1 MKFDHAWT
9 LAGKP
14 RGETPAPSPGKRPPV
29 LPRPPACRAL
39 FRQGKRIFRTGRR
52 QHLAF
57 GEHAP
62 GPGVPRLAAPPKRH
76 NRRPSYPPPSHK
88 ARLGNIRIGQRLPH
102 GAWRLACG
110 GRIGPPRP
118 NRLGSACWGAS
129 KIGSDFSNG
138 GLRPDPPVRGYFRRR
153 PLRALKCRRADQ
165 IEFLKP
171 LRPHRADCRLGSPD
185 AGSLPW
191 RHTGFG
197 CMRPRARAMNGAIVL
212 CGTVAR
218 PLHNAAGAFALTD
231 NYFCVG
237 AYCG

>member
-76 NRRPSYPPPSHK
+76 NRRPSYPPPSHR
-88 ARLGNIRIGQRLPH
+88 ARLGNMHWAALIAWCAPACLRGPDWAAPPQPARFCLLGGFRNWFGFLERRVAVELRCGAVTVGRTYPFPPLSSGGALLVWAMAPFPHPSHRTGLADLPSRSVNLLMIV
-102 GAWRLACG
+102 ANWCCTA
-110 GRIGPPRP
+110 
-118 NRLGSACWGAS
+118 
-129 KIGSDFSNG
+129 
-138 GLRPDPPVRGYFRRR
+138 RR
-153 PLRALKCRRADQ
+153 
-165 IEFLKP
+165 
-171 LRPHRADCRLGSPD
+171 
-185 AGSLPW
+185 
-191 RHTGFG
+191 
-197 CMRPRARAMNGAIVL
+197 M
-212 CGTVAR
+212 
-218 PLHNAAGAFALTD
+218 
-231 NYFCVG
+231 
-237 AYCG
+237 